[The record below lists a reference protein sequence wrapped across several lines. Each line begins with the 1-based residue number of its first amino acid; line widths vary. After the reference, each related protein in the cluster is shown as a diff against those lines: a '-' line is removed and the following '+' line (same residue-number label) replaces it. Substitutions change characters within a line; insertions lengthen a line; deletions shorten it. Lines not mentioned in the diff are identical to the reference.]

1 MAILTDLQ
9 IEDKLK
15 SIENKIKSKNDFTRE
30 DIQNSLNAIWG
41 NGFSVERKKE
51 ILTAMIKRSGV
62 KIEGAFYQPRIRS
75 YGYGDK
81 TYSFLSDIESYRGV
95 RER

>member
-1 MAILTDLQ
+1 MLTDLQ
-9 IEDKLK
+9 IEEKLK
-15 SIENKIKSKNDFTRE
+15 KIETNIKAKNDFTRE

-51 ILTAMIKRSGV
+51 ILTAMIKRSNV
-62 KIEGAFYQPRIRS
+62 KIEGAFYSPRIRS
-75 YGYGDK
+75 YDYGDK
-81 TYSFLSDIESYRGV
+81 TYSFLSDIETYRGI